1 MNSPRNTRWT
11 AISAV
16 VLFAMSAALPA
27 QEGKAKKPGKAKKG
41 ETPVAAAPER
51 KDDAVTAKDKAIA
64 AIDEFLGKHSPAK
77 KADNWRTNMAT
88 PPLQK
93 FTPGFDYFWHLR
105 TNKGEITIRLL
116 TDVAPM
122 HVTNA
127 IYLTRAGFY
136 DGLKFHRVIKGFMA
150 QGGCPL
156 GTGSGGPG
164 YLLEGEFADGA
175 KHDRPGM
182 LSAANAG
189 PGTDGSQFFL
199 TFAPEPHLDGKHTV
213 YGEVKDGM
221 KVVEAL
227 DACGGD
233 METGKSTEPLQID
246 SAWVTVVAQ
255 PGTNSGGDAKDGKG
269 TDGGEKGGDKGGG
282 KDAGKGGDKPGKK
295 DK

>member
-1 MNSPRNTRWT
+1 MKSLRNARST
-11 AISAV
+11 AIAAV
-16 VLFAMSAALPA
+16 VLLAMAAALPA
-27 QEGKAKKPGKAKKG
+27 QEGKGKKPQKPKKG
-41 ETPVAAAPER
+41 ETPVAAAPEH
-51 KDDAVTAKDKAIA
+51 KDDPVTAKDKAIA
-64 AIDEFLGKHSPAK
+64 AIDDFLGKHSPAK
-77 KADNWRTNMAT
+77 KSDNWRCNMAS
-88 PPLQK
+88 PPLQT

-116 TDVAPM
+116 VDVAPM

-164 YLLEGEFADGA
+164 YLLTGEFADKA
-175 KHDRPGM
+175 RHDRPGI

-199 TFAPEPHLDGKHTV
+199 TFDKEPHLDGKHTV
-213 YGEVKDGM
+213 YGEVTDGM

-233 METGKSTEPLQID
+233 METGKPSEPLSIER
-246 SAWVTVVAQ
+246 AWVTVVAT
-255 PGTNSGGDAKDGKG
+255 PGAAGGGDAKDGKA
-269 TDGGEKGGDKGGG
+269 GEKGEPAKGPEKDKG
-282 KDAGKGGDKPGKK
+282 KGEQPGKK

>member
-1 MNSPRNTRWT
+1 MAGAGAAVPPRHACTPRAAASGLRRGGPRHAPWLCCAAMKPPRHARPT
-11 AISAV
+11 AIAAV
-16 VLFAMSAALPA
+16 ALFVMSALPA
-27 QEGKAKKPGKAKKG
+27 QEGKGKKPAKPKKA

-77 KADNWRTNMAT
+77 KSDNWRCNLAT

-105 TNKGEITIRLL
+105 TNKGEITIRFLV
-116 TDVAPM
+116 DVAPM

-164 YLLEGEFADGA
+164 YQLEGEFAESV
-175 KHDRPGM
+175 KHDRPGL

-189 PGTDGSQFFL
+189 PRTDGSQFFL
-199 TFAPEPHLDGKHTV
+199 TFAKEPHLDGMHTI

-221 KVVEAL
+221 NVVEAF

-233 METGKSTEPLQID
+233 EE
-246 SAWVTVVAQ
+246 
-255 PGTNSGGDAKDGKG
+255 
-269 TDGGEKGGDKGGG
+269 
-282 KDAGKGGDKPGKK
+282 
-295 DK
+295 